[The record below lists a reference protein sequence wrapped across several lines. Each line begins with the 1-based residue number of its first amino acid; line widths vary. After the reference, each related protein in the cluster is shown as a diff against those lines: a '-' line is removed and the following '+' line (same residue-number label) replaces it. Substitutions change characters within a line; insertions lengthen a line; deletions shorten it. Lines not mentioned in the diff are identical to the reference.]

1 MKNVF
6 LFIVLG
12 LFTVGCEIAAEIGP
26 NGAAECSPGNY
37 MHCEAQWS
45 CEGDDGFDNYD
56 LEFITEIE
64 CLSYCVEAED
74 CVCFGEFCD
83 LQHIVTN

>member
-12 LFTVGCEIAAEIGP
+12 LFTIGCEIAAELGP
-26 NGAAECSPGNY
+26 NAAAECSPGNY
-37 MHCEAQWS
+37 MYCEEAQWS

-56 LEFITEIE
+56 LVFYTEDE
-64 CLSYCVEAED
+64 CLADCVEAED
-74 CVCFGEFCD
+74 CVCFGDICD
-83 LQHIVTN
+83 L